1 MGRIVKEYDERHAE
15 FLAVAQRLF
24 YQRGYEQTSVQAIID
39 AVGVAKGTF
48 YHYFD
53 SKEDLL
59 DELVE
64 GMLGAQLRELEP
76 LIADP
81 ALDAL
86 TKLNRLFAQSNSWKL
101 ENRDLMKEVAR
112 VLYRSRN
119 ARLLN
124 RVRAESLARVSPV
137 MAQIIQQGVDEGVF
151 EVEHVDETA
160 EILISLGDALSSA
173 IGPLMLGD
181 DTDETR
187 IAAAERK
194 VSAYERALERLLAA
208 PRGSIQLLDPHVLR
222 AWFV

>member
-24 YQRGYEQTSVQAIID
+24 YQRGYDGTSVQAIID

-64 GMLGAQLRELEP
+64 RMLGDQLRELEP
-76 LIADP
+76 LIQNP
-81 ALDAL
+81 SLDAL
-86 TKLNRLFAQSNSWKL
+86 TKLNRIFEQSNRWKL
-101 ENRDLMKEVAR
+101 ENRELMREVAR

-119 ARLLN
+119 AQLLN
-124 RVRAESLARVSPV
+124 RVRAESLERVSPV
-137 MAQIIQQGVDEGVF
+137 MARIIEQGVAEGVF
-151 EVEHVDETA
+151 DVEYVDETA
-160 EILISLGDALSSA
+160 EILIALGDALSSA
-173 IGPLMLGD
+173 IGPLMLAED
-181 DTDETR
+181 SNENL
-187 IAAAERK
+187 IASAERK
-194 VSAYERALERLLAA
+194 VHAHERALERLLAA
-208 PRGSIQLLDPHVLR
+208 PAHTIRLIDPVELR